1 MTNVVAESIRAHMN
15 RRVTTVLY
23 THDITARCRVAYL
36 I

>member
-1 MTNVVAESIRAHMN
+1 MMNVVAESIRIHII